1 MFHEV
6 NFDGLVGPTHNYAGL
21 SPGNRASIENRA
33 AVSSP
38 RTAALQG
45 LEKMAFLA
53 RLSVRQAILPP
64 LARPKISALRG
75 LGFTG
80 TDQSVVQQ
88 AADQA
93 PELLAA
99 CFSASN
105 MWTANAATMAPSC
118 DTGDSKAHFTP
129 ANLITNFHRSL
140 EARDT
145 ADLLRT
151 IFADP
156 DRFMHHPPLPAALMF
171 SDEGAANHI
180 RFAPSYG
187 TAGLHLLV
195 YGRNGGEAP
204 SRYPRRQTLAAC
216 QAIARNH
223 QIPGGRVIFAK
234 QHPAA
239 IDAGVFHNDVIST
252 GNLNLFLYHASAF
265 ADCDQIIA
273 ELETAYRAQCGD
285 DLIHYK
291 IAGFTLD
298 EAVKS
303 YFFNSQ
309 VITDQNGKMVLI
321 APEESRQSLQV
332 FETIQAFIADKNC
345 PLDRAEFLDL
355 RESMRNGGG
364 PACLRNRV
372 VLSDREIESLPPTV
386 FLTDPIYQQ
395 LKHWIEKHYRESLAP
410 PDLLDPHLINEVR
423 TALDQL
429 TQILQLG
436 SIYDFQKE

>member
-1 MFHEV
+1 MYHEV

-45 LEKMAFLA
+45 LDKMAFLA
-53 RLSVRQAILPP
+53 RLGVRQAILPP
-64 LARPKISALRG
+64 LARPKISALRD

-80 TDQSVVQQ
+80 TDKSVVQQ

-99 CFSASN
+99 CFSASS
-105 MWTANAATMAPSC
+105 MWAANAATMAPSC
-118 DTGDSKAHFTP
+118 DTGDSKTHFTP

-145 ADLLRT
+145 ADLLKT

-156 DRFMHHPPLPAALMF
+156 DRFTHHPPLPAALMF

-180 RFAPSYG
+180 RFASFYG
-187 TAGLHLLV
+187 MAGLHLLV

-223 QIPGGRVIFAK
+223 QIPGDRVIFAK

-239 IDAGVFHNDVIST
+239 IDAGAFHNDVISA

-265 ADCDQIIA
+265 ADSDQIIP
-273 ELETAYRAQCGD
+273 ELERAYRAQCGD
-285 DLIHYK
+285 DLIHHK
-291 IAGFTLD
+291 IADFTLE

-309 VITDQNGKMVLI
+309 IVTDRNGKMVLI
-321 APEESRQSLQV
+321 APEESRQSSQV
-332 FETIQAFIADKNC
+332 FETIQALIADKNC
-345 PLDRAEFLDL
+345 PLIRAEFLNL

-372 VLSDREIESLPPTV
+372 VLSDQEIESLPQTV
-386 FLTDPIYQQ
+386 FLTDTIYQQ
-395 LKHWIEKHYRESLAP
+395 LKHWIEEHYRESLAP
-410 PDLLDPHLINEVR
+410 PDLLDLHLINEVR

-429 TQILQLG
+429 TQILKLG
-436 SIYDFQKE
+436 SIYDFQKA

>member
-21 SPGNRASIENRA
+21 SPGNRASTENRA

-53 RLSVRQAILPP
+53 RLGVRQAILPP
-64 LARPKISALRG
+64 LARPKISALRD

-99 CFSASN
+99 CFSTSN

-204 SRYPRRQTLAAC
+204 SRYPQRQTLAAC

-265 ADCDQIIA
+265 ADCDQIIT

-309 VITDQNGKMVLI
+309 VVTDQNGKMVFI

-332 FETIQAFIADKNC
+332 FETIQALIADKNC

-395 LKHWIEKHYRESLAP
+395 LKYWIEKHYRESLAP